1 MAFIDWAPKFSV
13 QSVVLDLQHKTL
25 TALINDLH
33 AAMLRGGATED
44 MQKVFKDLISYT
56 ESHFRA
62 EEGIMRQAAYP
73 RLEAHHQQH
82 VEFVEKA
89 RDLHA
94 QLLAGKFTV
103 SMDLLRFLK
112 SWLSEHILG
121 MDQQYA
127 PFLSAQKNPVASRV

>member
-13 QSVVLDLQHKTL
+13 QSVVLDQQHKTL
-25 TALINDLH
+25 IALINDLH

-73 RLEAHHQQH
+73 RLEAH
-82 VEFVEKA
+82 E
-89 RDLHA
+89 DLNLV
-94 QLLAGKFTV
+94 LLVKCV
-103 SMDLLRFLK
+103 
-112 SWLSEHILG
+112 
-121 MDQQYA
+121 
-127 PFLSAQKNPVASRV
+127 